1 MRYVRIAT
9 AGVLAACTEVAPA
22 PAVHDLRLASPDV
35 WSGSELVIVTPP
47 IGAGTPVFELFLDSL
62 PLDARRVDDTTLV
75 AQLPDLPGEHRV
87 SALAAGTTAFV
98 QPDIVRLH
106 GFRSRID
113 RPPLKGNLH
122 IWPAPGRPSV
132 LGVGRTGPA
141 LLDLATGALQQW
153 SDTIHGPG
161 CTLGGIGPSWEPD
174 HFVFQGHRPGVPSW
188 DCLNYRVWQLLPT
201 PVPAADTL
209 PTPRLVQA
217 WATAE
222 VAPDRWLATT
232 DDHLYGHDCRA
243 GACLSNADLFWT
255 GGGDAVFIS
264 PRGDRV
270 LVNGNPRV
278 LDPET
283 LTILYRLDGLW
294 WAGDAAFSPDGDTLL
309 VVGYGPGDGTLVDRI
324 RAFRPDD
331 GAVLADIPLTG
342 PDGTTISPTGL
353 AYDPVGPWIYVAG
366 DVALDTLR
374 LPALLVVDR
383 SALRPVALI
392 RATRDQAT
400 FRFFPYDRL
409 KVVPAPLHGVV
420 YVVWET
426 LIYDPPSAPTG
437 VYKFGRVP

>member
-1 MRYVRIAT
+1 
-9 AGVLAACTEVAPA
+9 
-22 PAVHDLRLASPDV
+22 
-35 WSGSELVIVTPP
+35 
-47 IGAGTPVFELFLDSL
+47 VFELFLDSL

-106 GFRSRID
+106 GFRSRING
-113 RPPLKGNLH
+113 PPLKGNLH

-174 HFVFQGHRPGVPSW
+174 HFVFQGHRPGAPSW
-188 DCLNYRVWQLLPT
+188 DCLNYRAWQLLPT

-222 VAPDRWLATT
+222 VAPDRWLFTT
-232 DDHLYGHDCRA
+232 DDRLFGYDCRVNP
-243 GACLSNADLFWT
+243 CQDHTDLFST
-255 GGGDAVFIS
+255 GGGWELFLS

-270 LVNGNPRV
+270 LVNGFPRV

-283 LTILYRLDGLW
+283 LEILYTIDSLP
-294 WAGDAAFSPDGDTLL
+294 WAEDAAFSPTGDTLL
-309 VVGYGPGDGTLVDRI
+309 VVGRYAGTPRV

-331 GAVLADIPLTG
+331 GAMLADLPLTG
-342 PDGTTISPTGL
+342 PGGGPFYP
-353 AYDPVGPWIYVAG
+353 AAAAFDPAAPWIYVVGTASDG
-366 DVALDTLR
+366 PWGVV
-374 LPALLVVDR
+374 ALLVVDR
-383 SALRPVALI
+383 ASLAAVALLH
-392 RATRDQAT
+392 ATPDQAIGV
-400 FRFFPYDRL
+400 PPPDGW
-409 KVVPAPLHGVV
+409 KIVPAVLEAAI
-420 YVVWET
+420 YVVIES
-426 LIYDPPSAPTG
+426 LIYDPPTRLTP
-437 VYKFGRVP
+437 VYRFGRIP